1 MSRIIDAWEAERL
14 AYQQRYANA
23 CAKIKGSQENDTEF
37 YQGKSEGAMLE
48 MSYVL
53 IEIFGLSCKQVEE
66 VERNKGFIDADFD

>member
-1 MSRIIDAWEAERL
+1 MSRIKDAWEAERL

-23 CAKIKGSQENDTEF
+23 CAKIKESQENETE
-37 YQGKSEGAMLE
+37 YSQGMSKGTMLE
-48 MSYVL
+48 RSYVL